1 MDDTCLEDSLM
12 QPADQTQTEAV
23 AVLAEAQGDG
33 ADILKS
39 SGALAALVKVQS
51 TTYLLIVTYFTRF
64 FSLNKRRGFHV
75 FSCNN
80 HLRANKN

>member
-1 MDDTCLEDSLM
+1 MDDTCLEDSLT
-12 QPADQTQTEAV
+12 QPADQTQTETA

-51 TTYLLIVTYFTRF
+51 TYFLIVTAHIY
-64 FSLNKRRGFHV
+64 
-75 FSCNN
+75 
-80 HLRANKN
+80 

>member
-51 TTYLLIVTYFTRF
+51 TYFLIVTHCTCF
-64 FSLNKRRGFHV
+64 FSRKRRGFHV
-75 FSCNN
+75 FSCND